1 MLLQRNFTDSAA
13 RSNGFGKQRFQYSRV
28 VFPSGFVLGPRP
40 SAAAISKA
48 PLHPVNI
55 SHDRQNE
62 GFCFSRAHFS
72 LISLISNNTRYPPPP
87 LPPLPHSLSEFLHLL
102 PRQKQNPCHPNTQS
116 GSITAFRCPTRHHC
130 RIVIELLHFIESQTL
145 ISAWDR
151 SLLSLA
157 AFKKP
162 GKRKFLLCFLCPNPQ
177 IF

>member
-87 LPPLPHSLSEFLHLL
+87 FLPSLTHSQSSYIFSLARNKTRATQTHRAARLRRLDAPLGTTAASLLNCCTSLS
-102 PRQKQNPCHPNTQS
+102 R
-116 GSITAFRCPTRHHC
+116 RR
-130 RIVIELLHFIESQTL
+130 
-145 ISAWDR
+145 
-151 SLLSLA
+151 
-157 AFKKP
+157 
-162 GKRKFLLCFLCPNPQ
+162 
-177 IF
+177 